1 MLDAFLLGA
10 AAQSALVLSG
20 LAVYLVKV
28 PKKVVGA
35 FAGFGA
41 GALLAAIAFDL
52 IPQGEGLQYGQL
64 ALWLLIGGG
73 VFIVSDA
80 LVESKFGE
88 GGGSGALGIVVGAV
102 VDGIPESLIFRDP
115 GGLGAAD
122 QHVVPGRGVR
132 LEHPAGARPLRRPRR
147 LGVARGEDGPDVGRR
162 AGWPRGSGSRRPTCG
177 G

>member
-52 IPQGEGLQYGQL
+52 IPQE
-64 ALWLLIGGG
+64 
-73 VFIVSDA
+73 
-80 LVESKFGE
+80 
-88 GGGSGALGIVVGAV
+88 
-102 VDGIPESLIFRDP
+102 
-115 GGLGAAD
+115 
-122 QHVVPGRGVR
+122 
-132 LEHPAGARPLRRPRR
+132 
-147 LGVARGEDGPDVGRR
+147 
-162 AGWPRGSGSRRPTCG
+162 RGSSTDNLRSGS
-177 G
+177 